1 MSKDLNITPIEY
13 ELIEAKLD
21 GTLADMQM
29 KALRELEAEDADWSL
44 KVEEVKALRQDLES
58 YLVKTELDKIHEK
71 AFPAEKSKTRQ
82 LPQWIWGVA
91 AAIALI
97 LVGWISFQFLFTETH
112 EKLFTTYY
120 ETDPGLITAMSGTD
134 SYEFDRGM
142 VDFKEGKYEEALAL
156 WQPLLEE
163 KPTGDTLLYFV
174 AMANLELENYIE
186 SQEYLEKIL
195 TGNPSEFKQDAEWY
209 LGLLYLRN
217 GQTEKAKGYFS
228 NSNKPEAKEILEKL
242 E

>member
-1 MSKDLNITPIEY
+1 MSKELNISPIEY

-21 GTLADMQM
+21 GTLNEEQLQ
-29 KALRELEAEDADWSL
+29 ALRELEAQDADWSL
-44 KVEEVKALRQDLES
+44 KVEEVKTLRQDLES
-58 YLVKTELDKIHEK
+58 YLVKAELDKIHEE
-71 AFPAEKSKTRQ
+71 AYPEKTPKTRK
-82 LPQWIWGVA
+82 LPQWIYAVA
-91 AAIALI
+91 ASITLI
-97 LVGWISFQFLFTETH
+97 LVGWISFQFLFVESN

-163 KPTGDTLLYFV
+163 NPTGDTLLYFV
-174 AMANLELENYIE
+174 AMANLELENYSE
-186 SQEYLEKIL
+186 SQESLELIIK
-195 TGNPSEFKQDAEWY
+195 GNPSEFKQDAEWY
-209 LGLLYLRN
+209 LALLYLRN
-217 GQTEKAKGYFS
+217 GQTEKAKGLFS

>member
-1 MSKDLNITPIEY
+1 MSKELNISPIEY

-21 GTLADMQM
+21 GTLNEEQLQ
-29 KALRELEAEDADWSL
+29 ALRELEAQDADWSL
-44 KVEEVKALRQDLES
+44 KVEEVKTLRQDLES
-58 YLVKTELDKIHEK
+58 YLVKAELDKFHEE
-71 AFPAEKSKTRQ
+71 AYPEKTPKTRK
-82 LPQWIWGVA
+82 LPQWIYAVA
-91 AAIALI
+91 ASITLI
-97 LVGWISFQFLFTETH
+97 LVGWISFQFLFVESN

-163 KPTGDTLLYFV
+163 NPTGDTLLYFV
-174 AMANLELENYIE
+174 AMANLELENYSE
-186 SQEYLEKIL
+186 SQESLELIIK
-195 TGNPSEFKQDAEWY
+195 GNPSEFKQDAVWY
-209 LGLLYLRN
+209 LALLYLRN
-217 GQTEKAKGYFS
+217 GQTEKAKGLFS